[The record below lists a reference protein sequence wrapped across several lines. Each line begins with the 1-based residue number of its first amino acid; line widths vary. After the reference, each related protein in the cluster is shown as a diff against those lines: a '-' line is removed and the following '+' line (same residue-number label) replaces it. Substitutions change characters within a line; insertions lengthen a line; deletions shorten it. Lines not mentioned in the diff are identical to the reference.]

1 MLEKLTDKF
10 IDERTVPEKEEMNEE
25 HGPDLLI
32 QDITAQIEQTK
43 QDRSEKV
50 ETKAKKFQ
58 AKADAAR
65 DLTDNHNS

>member
-1 MLEKLTDKF
+1 MKGLFRK
-10 IDERTVPEKEEMNEE
+10 KEEMNEE

-50 ETKAKKFQ
+50 ETKAKKLQ